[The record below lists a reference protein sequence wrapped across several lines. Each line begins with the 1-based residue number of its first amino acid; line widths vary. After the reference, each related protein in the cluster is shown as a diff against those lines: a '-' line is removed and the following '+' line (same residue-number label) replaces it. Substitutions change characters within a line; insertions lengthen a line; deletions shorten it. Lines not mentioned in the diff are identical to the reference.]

1 MSQDGGGSLLLTRS
15 GDACARSLRHSTN
28 LAFQR
33 GLSRRRS
40 SPSSW
45 NSGQP
50 GTSAMVSSLSGSSG
64 ESGPHVTLSPLSGD
78 SGITATDELE
88 NIAAGAH
95 QKPSGDGGLISP
107 VA

>member
-1 MSQDGGGSLLLTRS
+1 MMYEDGGSLLPTHS
-15 GDACARSLRHSTN
+15 GARSLRHSTN

-50 GTSAMVSSLSGSSG
+50 GTSAMMSSSSGSSG
-64 ESGPHVTLSPLSGD
+64 ESGPHVMFSPFLGD
-78 SGITATDELE
+78 SGITVTDELE
-88 NIAAGAH
+88 NIAAGARR
-95 QKPSGDGGLISP
+95 KPSGD